1 MNPTEL
7 KEIIREEIRA
17 SFKEIEKQWSEKFSE
32 VREEIEVMKEEIKE
46 IKKVTSEIEDSTN
59 ELYNKVDQLE
69 EYTRLENVIISGVEY
84 EDDENLEA
92 LMGKTIKIARELG
105 VTMNITDISAIHR
118 LYTRNVKYP
127 PPIIVRLVNRWKKE
141 QLISASKQKKMQ
153 GIYITNQLTPVKL
166 DLLKKTKDLKRNGVV
181 KYVWTAGNKILVR
194 RSEKEESIL
203 ISSMDTL
210 IELGWKEEMNRRRRD
225 RGEGEIR
232 KEDSEP
238 NNVVVQK
245 KDDPTQRKQKQTTL
259 PIAFSQGGIASSRD
273 ENTTAARNT
282 RSSSKKR

>member
-69 EYTRLENVIISGVEY
+69 EYTRLENVIIRGVEY

-127 PPIIVRLVNRWKKE
+127 P
-141 QLISASKQKKMQ
+141 S
-153 GIYITNQLTPVKL
+153 
-166 DLLKKTKDLKRNGVV
+166 
-181 KYVWTAGNKILVR
+181 
-194 RSEKEESIL
+194 
-203 ISSMDTL
+203 
-210 IELGWKEEMNRRRRD
+210 
-225 RGEGEIR
+225 
-232 KEDSEP
+232 
-238 NNVVVQK
+238 
-245 KDDPTQRKQKQTTL
+245 
-259 PIAFSQGGIASSRD
+259 
-273 ENTTAARNT
+273 
-282 RSSSKKR
+282 